1 MAFKDQLSEQIS
13 ALASESI
20 QDPEVF
26 LVDIEIKGDSRNP
39 LVWVYLESEKGGI
52 NLDEC
57 AEISRKLQFLIEA
70 HEIFKGNFTLNV
82 SSPGLDRPLKD
93 LRQYKINRNRHA
105 RIRVKSDEKAK
116 TIEGIIKEVS
126 DSEVTLETKNE
137 NVVLPF
143 DKIIETKII
152 PVV

>member
-20 QDPEVF
+20 QYPEVF